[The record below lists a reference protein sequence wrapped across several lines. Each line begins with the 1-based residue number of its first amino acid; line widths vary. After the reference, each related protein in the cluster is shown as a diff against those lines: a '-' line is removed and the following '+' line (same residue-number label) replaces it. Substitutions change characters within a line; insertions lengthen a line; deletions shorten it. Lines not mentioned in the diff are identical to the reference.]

1 MKFLT
6 IMSWEPDN
14 ATKITE
20 AFLKWKPPEGLKFIY
35 GPSTMLGQNKSVS
48 VVEITDE
55 AWAKVD
61 RYWRELCVMETY
73 PLMDTVE
80 LMKITL

>member
-14 ATKITE
+14 ATKMTE
-20 AFLKWKPPEGLKFIY
+20 AFLKGKPPEGLKFIY

-61 RYWRELCVMETY
+61 TYWRELCVMENY

>member
-1 MKFLT
+1 
-6 IMSWEPDN
+6 
-14 ATKITE
+14 
-20 AFLKWKPPEGLKFIY
+20 
-35 GPSTMLGQNKSVS
+35 MLGQNKSVS

-61 RYWRELCVMETY
+61 RNWRELCVMENY

>member
-1 MKFLT
+1 
-6 IMSWEPDN
+6 
-14 ATKITE
+14 
-20 AFLKWKPPEGLKFIY
+20 
-35 GPSTMLGQNKSVS
+35 MLGQNKSVS

-61 RYWRELCVMETY
+61 RYWREFCVMENY

-80 LMKITL
+80 LMKTTL